1 MKTKSLRAYAVPL
14 LSLMIMLCAGL
25 TPVPPKPS
33 VVALC
38 SQFPGC
44 VVVQVASFQNWPVLR

>member
-14 LSLMIMLCAGL
+14 LSLMILVYAGL
-25 TPVPPKPS
+25 APVPPKPS
-33 VVALC
+33 VVAMC

-44 VVVQVASFQNWPVLR
+44 VVVQVASFQNWPNLR